1 MGNVGRHR
9 RWPWAILF
17 VLFAL
22 TFAWSFASWGIR
34 PAALEHP
41 PDRVGGWSGH
51 RSVASRPHVH
61 LFPTPSAGG
70 ARGRFGTGAD
80 GNSRGS
86 SRPPLPPMKRS
97 SARARSRRGTSSDA
111 PGDEERTGDEDAQLE
126 AEAQGWAEQQPAEEH
141 APTSEED
148 GQALEADLDEA
159 DDRVEA
165 LEADGD
171 PQDNLRRMREE
182 FKARAEEAAL
192 RVKQREAELHE
203 AASASGS
210 EAIGERGMRDSV
222 ATDRER
228 RSDGRQPTKCFGGSD
243 VQICCRS

>member
-22 TFAWSFASWGIR
+22 TFVWSFAVMGEEGGSVWRILLIVSAVGAGISLLLLVLIFISSRRRR
-34 PAALEHP
+34 PAEHEKE
-41 PDRVGGWSGH
+41 SEM
-51 RSVASRPHVH
+51 
-61 LFPTPSAGG
+61 
-70 ARGRFGTGAD
+70 GAD
-80 GNSRGS
+80 QQQPGEE
-86 SRPPLPPMKRS
+86 PP
-97 SARARSRRGTSSDA
+97 TS
-111 PGDEERTGDEDAQLE
+111 PTYEEVFGVELGLNEERLPDATEDEDKEWTGEEDAQLE
-126 AEAQGWAEQQPAEEH
+126 AEAQGWAEQLPAEEH

-171 PQDNLRRMREE
+171 PEDNLRRMREE

-192 RVKQREAELHE
+192 RVKQREDELHE
-203 AASASGS
+203 AASS
-210 EAIGERGMRDSV
+210 
-222 ATDRER
+222 
-228 RSDGRQPTKCFGGSD
+228 SDPKR
-243 VQICCRS
+243 